1 MKISYLIGVHN
12 EEVELNVLL
21 NKLYNAISKTE
32 DEIVILDDYSDNVA
46 VRKMLELHKCFST
59 SKSVGKVVQHHLN
72 GDFSS
77 HKNFGGSHCTGD
89 YIVNFDADEYPSDFL
104 LENIHELIETNST
117 VELFRVP
124 RVNIVR
130 GLTPEDAMK
139 WGWYV
144 STLPQFPQCHIVNWN
159 SGDYQSRIYKN
170 NPKIKWTK
178 KLHETISGAEYV
190 AALPHDVEFSIIH
203 DKTID
208 RQRAQN
214 EFYSKN
220 WSVESNMGR
229 G

>member
-104 LENIHELIETNST
+104 LENIHFFTAFRKKQNIISKRLPPVLQALI
-117 VELFRVP
+117 
-124 RVNIVR
+124 
-130 GLTPEDAMK
+130 
-139 WGWYV
+139 
-144 STLPQFPQCHIVNWN
+144 
-159 SGDYQSRIYKN
+159 
-170 NPKIKWTK
+170 PKFTW
-178 KLHETISGAEYV
+178 V
-190 AALPHDVEFSIIH
+190 
-203 DKTID
+203 
-208 RQRAQN
+208 
-214 EFYSKN
+214 
-220 WSVESNMGR
+220 
-229 G
+229 